1 MISNQLPIDC
11 CKLIIISVLA
21 AKIFPVKTTDLHQK
35 TRHPKKSDYDRFF
48 LLIIFGGIFPE
59 IFSSRNIRSE

>member
-1 MISNQLPIDC
+1 
-11 CKLIIISVLA
+11 LIIISVLA